1 MATTKHPLQL
11 VQPWEEDPEEVEGR
25 AEEVDKESKHGEGV
39 DDEEELG
46 VWDDA
51 LVEQTVDVAVKEGL
65 EDAGDVGVGGKEDG
79 EDDGDDDLCS
89 SAVKV
94 RLVANVAVSE
104 CLSNL
109 VEVPII

>member
-1 MATTKHPLQL
+1 M
-11 VQPWEEDPEEVEGR
+11 
-25 AEEVDKESKHGEGV
+25 

-46 VWDDA
+46 VRDDA
-51 LVEQTVDVAVKEGL
+51 LVEQAVDVAVKEGL

-104 CLSNL
+104 FRATL
-109 VEVPII
+109 I